1 MVKKASTHW
10 LSDAEQATWRHYV
23 TVSTVVSRMLD
34 RELKEQHEL
43 SSEDYGILAMLSE
56 APDHQLR
63 FRELGAALRLPKP
76 FLTYRFQRLEQQ
88 GLVERRECGTDG
100 RGAFAAVTEAGFDAI
115 EAAAPTHVAGVRRF
129 IFDHLDDQEMHL
141 LGELMAKISAG
152 IDADVCPTTTATGA
166 EECSDG

>member
-1 MVKKASTHW
+1 MVNNTSAHW

-23 TVSTVVSRMLD
+23 AVSTTVSRMLD

-63 FRELGAALRLPKP
+63 FGELGAALRLPKP

-88 GLVERRECGTDG
+88 GLVERRECGSDA
-100 RGAFAAVTEAGFDAI
+100 RGAFAALTDAGFDAI

-129 IFDHLDDQEMHL
+129 ILDHLNEEEISV
-141 LGELMAKISAG
+141 LGELLGKIITG
-152 IDADVCPTTTATGA
+152 IDADICPTAIA
-166 EECSDG
+166 ACDEECPGG